1 MRNTKKLNFLMIMF
15 LVINT
20 TYPQWSTNPYENLQ
34 VAVHGGNIHVAPDGN
49 GGAIVAFNNFAD
61 IVKGYM
67 QVIDRYGYL
76 KWSEP
81 KVILDGPGLRSYVMD
96 IFRNPDGTI
105 LIGHRSG
112 YTYIDP
118 IPRFEYDPFV
128 QKLDSNGNKL
138 WGENGIRLRVDSTGK
153 NISGID
159 FCYDGDGGVFA
170 FWNFSYEVNYPPYFY
185 DSLFIQH
192 ISKDGKRLWGENGIL
207 VDDNI
212 IDVLDGWIV
221 NDDSGGIFIQYYK
234 QTNVYYV
241 KKFDSSG
248 NLNWT
253 LSLPI
258 RFSRAIKDGN
268 GGVIVSGVKDVT
280 GPEQLIINRV
290 SSEGEKLW
298 GDGIIV
304 DDSVNNN
311 LRYPAEIFLNPDST
325 VTVFWD
331 TDWWPNDDIFL
342 QRYTLAGEQVWEE
355 HLKVSE
361 FTSPKG
367 RGAIIMSD
375 NNSNLIVWGEYRDS
389 SLLFTQKIDRWE
401 NKLWNDDKLI
411 MSHDPF
417 DEPNVITDGNDGAI
431 LVWRI
436 DPPWGGIYAQQI
448 SKYGN
453 LGEVI
458 TTTISE
464 DNNNASSF
472 YLLQNYPNPFNPSTS
487 IEYRVVSREYIT
499 LKVYDVLGREI
510 TTLVNEE
517 KQAGVYKV
525 VFDAGTLSSGV
536 YYYRLTI
543 GNFVETKKIVLLK

>member
-76 KWSEP
+76 KWNEE
-81 KVILDGPGLRSYVMD
+81 KVILDGPGLRSYVID

-112 YTYIDP
+112 YTYVDP
-118 IPRFEYDPFV
+118 IPRFEYDPYV